1 MKILSSHRSLFTL
14 IVAILLVLAG
24 AVAIF
29 YARGFKPD
37 FKNGKIGR
45 TGLIVATSTPTGARI
60 YLDDRLTSAT
70 NTNIDYLEPRKYK
83 VKIQKDGY
91 TTWEKE
97 VEIKADLATEIM
109 ALLFPLAPEIK
120 PLTTTGATG
129 PALSLDGTKIA
140 YGTPGERG
148 GIYALTMS
156 DTPIPFRQDSRL
168 LAKNSAIFD
177 YSHANFIWDPNSKQI
192 IAQIMDTNG
201 KIIANLLLDSQMSEQ
216 NPKDITG
223 ALTATL
229 AGWQDQI
236 NTKAQTQATTAPAE
250 VKSATGS
257 AATSSQLTVNTFTK
271 LSASSS
277 QKISNASPQPIS
289 GQKTVNSELSTTNP
303 INYYP
308 TGLIYSADEEKVL
321 YLNRENK
328 YKIYDIKK
336 KLEFTMPDFPD
347 LISVAWYPDSNH
359 LLVVQKDSI
368 SIIEADGTNKIT
380 VYSGKFADVAFIHPS
395 GTRLIILTHLAQ
407 TDGSPANLYSL
418 NLK

>member
-1 MKILSSHRSLFTL
+1 MKILSHHRSLFTL
-14 IVAILLVLAG
+14 IVAIVLILAG
-24 AVAIF
+24 TVAIF

-45 TGLIVATSTPTGARI
+45 TGLIVATSTPTGAQI

-129 PALSLDGTKIA
+129 PSLSPDGTKIA

-177 YSHANFIWDPNSKQI
+177 YSHANFIWDPASKQI

-201 KIIANLLLDSQMSEQ
+201 KIIANLLLDSEKSEQ
-216 NPKDITG
+216 DPKDITG

-229 AGWQDQI
+229 VGWQDQI

-257 AATSSQLTVNTFTK
+257 ATKIVN
-271 LSASSS
+271 SSS
-277 QKISNASPQPIS
+277 LI
-289 GQKTVNSELSTTNP
+289 VNSSKTPILNDKNPNTVKATNNEPPTINP

-321 YLNRENK
+321 YINRENK